1 MNAIEIV
8 ANYLKAN
15 GYGGLAADEC
25 GCELADLC
33 PCGEIKTCCEPAHV
47 YRAGDP
53 EFEECRGVADIE
65 GWDFVCIAE
74 PLPAAPE
81 VGRG

>member
-15 GYGGLAADEC
+15 GYGGLAKDEC
-25 GCELADLC
+25 GCELAELC
-33 PCGEIKTCCEPAHV
+33 PCGEIKTGCEPAHV

-53 EFEECRGVADIE
+53 EFEEWRDMAEEE
-65 GWDFVCIAE
+65 GFDFVCVTG

-81 VGRG
+81 VGP